1 MKAQDGGRP
10 YQCRHW
16 RCCDKHFAKTTVLK
30 THELFHN
37 GEKYKGGEKPMCIYV
52 SSETSTQALWV
63 CFRWKPLF
71 LGLFCHTLEHC
82 ATLRS
87 KGGSQ
92 GPSQAT
98 VGQAGGDQPRSWGG
112 SRAAQLFSQPGKD
125 LGQPEE
131 GGPAEQ
137 ATGKSTFETGTF
149 QNWLNPKVMK
159 NRKKE
164 EKQTKLKWWQTKVH
178 TIQMMRSAKG
188 TNDWQQPFLC
198 EICGKVFTPT
208 SNLRKI
214 WSSMW
219 GTNIKLDPTC
229 INCGSSVI
237 KTAGLKSHEM
247 LHTGKKFVKCHIFGK
262 CFHTASLIHRNFSI
276 ALLCSFQKKWS

>member
-1 MKAQDGGRP
+1 MKALVPRSVLPYIGTLCDSPFKRWESGPKPSYCWAGWRWSAQELGRQQGGATILSTWKGFGQTRGGR
-10 YQCRHW
+10 
-16 RCCDKHFAKTTVLK
+16 
-30 THELFHN
+30 
-37 GEKYKGGEKPMCIYV
+37 
-52 SSETSTQALWV
+52 TSW
-63 CFRWKPLF
+63 
-71 LGLFCHTLEHC
+71 
-82 ATLRS
+82 
-87 KGGSQ
+87 
-92 GPSQAT
+92 
-98 VGQAGGDQPRSWGG
+98 AGYRKS
-112 SRAAQLFSQPGKD
+112 
-125 LGQPEE
+125 
-131 GGPAEQ
+131 
-137 ATGKSTFETGTF
+137 TGKSTFETGTF

-178 TIQMMRSAKG
+178 KIQMMRSAKG

-276 ALLCSFQKKWS
+276 ALLCSFQKKLS

>member
-1 MKAQDGGRP
+1 MQTLKMLWKIFYQNHSLEDPRAFPQRREVQRGRKAHV
-10 YQCRHW
+10 Y
-16 RCCDKHFAKTTVLK
+16 
-30 THELFHN
+30 
-37 GEKYKGGEKPMCIYV
+37 IYV

-71 LGLFCHTLEHC
+71 LGPFCHTLEHC

-92 GPSQAT
+92 GPI
-98 VGQAGGDQPRSWGG
+98 
-112 SRAAQLFSQPGKD
+112 
-125 LGQPEE
+125 
-131 GGPAEQ
+131 GPAEQ
-137 ATGKSTFETGTF
+137 ATGKGTFETGTF

-237 KTAGLKSHEM
+237 KTAELKSHEM
-247 LHTGKKFVKCHIFGK
+247 LHTGKKFVKCHILGK
-262 CFHTASLIHRNFSI
+262 YIHTSSLIHRNFST
-276 ALLCSFQKKWS
+276 ALLRSFQKKWS